1 MALKFYN
8 YDIVF
13 QEIPDEVTLAVNL
26 TGCPHH
32 CEGCHSP
39 HLQRDTGIA
48 LDEEALNNLLSQYG
62 QQITCFCFMGGDA
75 NPQELSQLATYL
87 RQKTKLKIAWYS
99 GNSNLPDIF
108 THFDYVKTGP
118 YISQFGGLKSP
129 TTNQRLYRIRHSEA
143 PAAGSVPEDITRRF
157 WRSNDLSFS

>member
-1 MALKFYN
+1 MIKTTTVALKFYN

-75 NPQELSQLATYL
+75 NPRELSRLATYL

-99 GNSNLPDIF
+99 GNSKLPDTF

-129 TTNQRLYRIRHSEA
+129 TTNQRLYRNN
-143 PAAGSVPEDITRRF
+143 GGVPQDITARF
-157 WRSNDLSFS
+157 WR

>member
-75 NPQELSQLATYL
+75 NPRELSRLATYL

-99 GNSNLPDIF
+99 GNSKLPDIF

-129 TTNQRLYRIRHSEA
+129 TTNQRLYRNS
-143 PAAGSVPEDITRRF
+143 GGVPQDITARF
-157 WRSNDLSFS
+157 WR